1 MRYIKPNLK
10 RYDTLTAL
18 LKSRE
23 PHFFFEPYMKIE
35 ELYNQ
40 KRTFIISEPG
50 IGKTRLLGELLLK
63 SNKEGIFLDLKKLG
77 KMSIESFI
85 NEREKNKRIPI
96 LKERK
101 YNEDSKNWKIYQ
113 TKKFKLEDKN
123 EIIFCFDALDEV
135 KNEDFSEVVDNLKDF
150 MQKYNKS
157 NIVIS
162 CRKNYLNKW
171 QYLFSEIDF
180 DYVEIFPLDT
190 LKIKEYLSTF
200 GIDKKKIDHLLEK
213 LYFQNRPSILQSPR
227 YLEMIAELVE
237 KEGVEKLKTISR
249 VELFEK
255 FIYKKIK
262 IESEKTNEVNCQEI
276 IKKVLEKLALVMEIY
291 QSNQITKDELM
302 EFFDNIKSNLNV
314 VFLNQVSINYFFER
328 SLLKDNIDSIE
339 FENTEF
345 QEYLA
350 AKEILRLGRV
360 EQVIFDLA
368 VVRDLGEIH
377 PSWINTLSFLI
388 GSEINILK
396 NVFEYVFSNPQ
407 SVHIEEN
414 IRLLTKN
421 NIEKLAL
428 EDKKNVFK
436 MVFSHYQ
443 DTGYWIDH
451 DVAEKLS
458 FYYVDSL
465 YEYIEKYIINRGIQ
479 GDAKKVI
486 KANSA
491 TLVAFLVEK
500 KLLAE
505 AQREKW
511 KIRLKRFLYEKNQNE
526 VVLRRSLFALGKFK
540 EIQLFTSQLIKKV
553 FNAGDTATIANLIHA
568 LEDIDLNHPVVI
580 NCILKGVKIDNAS
593 ARRALYKIKEKNG
606 LKQVLDE
613 FIKDNSILYEFIEYE
628 DIYRDEKEFIRNIKR
643 NADGIIIKKLKKIIT
658 TALSNRFLYRTEK
671 SHFIQE
677 IVLLIKEYSPKYIF
691 ELARNYSSNDNIFA
705 LEHIFSLLLG
715 KEDIRKFIKSIKDV
729 DNNSARI
736 AVQTLQQIRYSSRS
750 DNEEIYELGRHYL
763 KNEYKQIEAKEA
775 QITGKQQKRDMK
787 IYNDFKYKLKPKENK
802 YFPDVFQFYFDN
814 KDKLEPFLTEADKSR
829 LGKLVKGSVFN
840 VFDPGKQKLTINQRY
855 SGGSITYTIDTWIK
869 IFGTC
874 ILVAKVLELDI
885 SPYRQK
891 ILNYIP
897 FSYYDHYKTIS
908 VLIPNPTEE
917 ELSNVLKLYQDRN
930 DDLTIFMPRNI
941 IDLCGKYK
949 IKRSIPILKF
959 FVESD
964 QISVFDRKDALN
976 SIAKINGGA
985 KVYFQNIFIEYKMA
999 GDKHQELANTANEI
1013 LIKKFKDEDAIKWR
1027 FEELKNR
1034 AFPFQRAKDAHSVGF
1049 QESEIDDKE
1058 FAQPLI
1064 QLKNIQYKSKF
1075 LRLLEDSFEIMK
1087 KGKDYF
1093 AYTSYIWE
1101 IVIEYFKN
1109 LKELRSYKILED
1121 LELIIKKH
1129 AKQNGMN
1136 WFSYRFQQLKLEY
1149 IIYLGK
1155 PKNIADCIKK
1165 YNFFK
1170 EKVYLDISTSKDLL
1184 DLVKKIINEDL
1195 KRWVED
1201 EGAYKFIE
1209 KYRPEKGQKFERE
1222 DLIQKT
1228 IKTQFENGLLKAG
1241 LRKEEIHIQRE
1252 SQLLD
1257 NKRTDFL
1264 ISYGFIGPILI
1275 ETKLTNNKE
1284 ITNEKEREKYKK
1296 KLIQY
1301 IKGTHSHYGIFL
1313 VFQTKNDNSLNKYLP
1328 SLEELY
1334 RTEKY
1339 IKVIGLNCIKCK

>member
-1 MRYIKPNLK
+1 MIYIKPNLK
-10 RYDTLTAL
+10 RYNTLKAL
-18 LKSRE
+18 LESKVSVL
-23 PHFFFEPYMKIE
+23 FFEPNIQIE
-35 ELYNQ
+35 ELHNQ
-40 KRTFIISEPG
+40 KQTFLISEPG
-50 IGKTRLLGELLLK
+50 IGKTRLLKEQLLHGD
-63 SNKEGIFLDLKKLG
+63 KEGIFIDLKKLR
-77 KMSIESFI
+77 KITIDSFI
-85 NEREKNKRIPI
+85 ETNGRISI
-96 LKERK
+96 LKEK
-101 YNEDSKNWKIYQ
+101 NYNEDLKNWKIFK
-113 TKKFKLEDKN
+113 TKKFKLENSNKL
-123 EIIFCFDALDEV
+123 IFCFDALDEV
-135 KNEDFSEVVDNLKDF
+135 KDEDFSEVVDNLKNF
-150 MQKYNKS
+150 MQKYNQS
-157 NIVIS
+157 NFLIS

-171 QYLFSEIDF
+171 QHLFSEIDF
-180 DYVEIFPLDT
+180 DYIEIFPLDT
-190 LKIKEYLSTF
+190 PKIKDYLSAF
-200 GIDKKKIDHLLEK
+200 GIDQKKIDDLLER
-213 LYFQNRPSILQSPR
+213 LWFQNRPSILQSPR

-237 KEGVEKLKTISR
+237 KEGVDKLKTISR
-249 VELFEK
+249 GELFEK
-255 FIYKKIK
+255 FIYKKIN
-262 IESEKTNEVNCQEI
+262 IESEKTNEANCQEI
-276 IKKVLEKLALVMEIY
+276 IKKVLEKLALIMEIY

-302 EFFDNIKSNLNV
+302 EFFDNTKSNLNV
-314 VFLNQVSINYFFER
+314 VFLNQVSINYFYER

-350 AKEILRLGRV
+350 AKEILSLGRL

-368 VVRDLGEIH
+368 VVKYLGEIH

-388 GSEINILK
+388 ESEINILK

-407 SVHIEEN
+407 SVHSEEH
-414 IRLLTKN
+414 IRLLAKYN
-421 NIEKLAL
+421 VEKLAL
-428 EDKKNVFK
+428 EDKKDIFK
-436 MVFSHYQ
+436 MVYSYYQ
-443 DTGYWIDH
+443 DTGHWIDY
-451 DVAEKLS
+451 DIAEKLS
-458 FYYVDSL
+458 FYYEVSL
-465 YEYIEKYIINRGIQ
+465 HEYIEKDIINKGIK

-500 KLLAE
+500 KLLTE

-511 KIRLKRFLYEKNQNE
+511 KIRLKRFLYERNQNE

-540 EIQLFTSQLIKKV
+540 EMQLFTSQLIKKV

-580 NCILKGVKIDNAS
+580 NCILKGVKINNAS
-593 ARRALYKIKEKNG
+593 ARRALYKIKEKDG

-628 DIYRDEKEFIRNIKR
+628 DIYQDEDEEFIKNLKR
-643 NADGIIIKKLKKIIT
+643 NTDGFAIVKLKKIVT
-658 TALSNRFLYRTEK
+658 AALSNHFLYRTEK

-705 LEHIFSLLLG
+705 LEYIFSLLLG
-715 KEDIRKFIKSIKDV
+715 KEDIQKFIKSIKDV
-729 DNNSARI
+729 DNNLARI

-775 QITGKQQKRDMK
+775 QITSKQQKRDMK
-787 IYNDFKYKLKPKENK
+787 IYNDFKYKLKPKKNK

-855 SGGSITYTIDTWIK
+855 SGGSTTYTTDTWIK

-908 VLIPNPTEE
+908 VLIPNPTDK
-917 ELSNVLKLYQDRN
+917 ELNNVLKLYQDRN
-930 DDLTIFMPRNI
+930 DDLIIFMPRNI

-949 IKRSIPILKF
+949 IKRSIPILEF

-964 QISVFDRKDALN
+964 QISFFDRKDALN
-976 SIAKINGGA
+976 SIAQIDEGA
-985 KVYFQNIFIEYKMA
+985 KIYFQNIFSKYKVA
-999 GDKHQELANTANEI
+999 GDKQQELADVANEI
-1013 LIKKFKDEDAIKWR
+1013 LIRKFKDEDAIKWR
-1027 FEELKNR
+1027 FEELKSR
-1034 AFPFQRAKDAHSVGF
+1034 AFTFKRAKGAHSIGF
-1049 QESEIDDKE
+1049 QEREIDDKE

-1064 QLKNIQYKSKF
+1064 QLKNVQYKSKF
-1075 LRLLEDSFEIMK
+1075 LRLLEDSFEILK

-1093 AYTSYIWE
+1093 AYASYLWE
-1101 IVIEYFKN
+1101 IVVEYFKN

-1121 LELIIKKH
+1121 LEFLIKKH
-1129 AKQNGMN
+1129 AKQNRMN

-1149 IIYLGK
+1149 IIYIGK
-1155 PKNIADCIKK
+1155 PQNISDCIKK

-1170 EKVYLDISTSKDLL
+1170 EKIYLDISTPRDLF
-1184 DLVKKIINEDL
+1184 DLIKKIINEDL
-1195 KRWVED
+1195 KKWVED

-1209 KYRPEKGQKFERE
+1209 KYKPQKGQKFERE

-1228 IKTQFENGLLKAG
+1228 IKTQFENGLLKAD
-1241 LRKEEIHIQRE
+1241 LRKEDFHIQRE
-1252 SQLLD
+1252 SRLLD
-1257 NKRTDFL
+1257 DKRTDFL

-1275 ETKLTNNKE
+1275 EIKLTKNNE
-1284 ITNEKEREKYKK
+1284 ITDKVKREKYKS

-1301 IKGTHSHYGIFL
+1301 IKGTNSHYGIFII
-1313 VFQTKNDNSLNKYLP
+1313 FQTESNNSLEKYLP
-1328 SLEELY
+1328 ILQQLY
-1334 RTEKY
+1334 KTEKY
-1339 IKVIGLNCIKCK
+1339 IEVVGLNCNKQ